1 MNIPQGHPEQS
12 KLDQFDYLTETMGK
26 LRIRIQNKSTFRKL
40 SLCLAGYNFND
51 ANLFTSY

>member
-1 MNIPQGHPEQS
+1 MNTPQGHLEQS
-12 KLDQFDYLTETMGK
+12 RLDQSHYLTETMGK